1 MKHEN
6 RFGEFIANLRK
17 ERGISQE
24 QLSEGLCSPSMLCKF
39 ENGER
44 EAEKLLQNRFLTRL
58 GAVPENYEN
67 FLFYEEYCHWEK
79 RQGIL
84 YNILEEDMTQAK
96 LLLEEYR
103 TCYDMEDALE
113 QQFYLAMLA
122 QIKRYEGS
130 TKEELAELFGK
141 ALDLTVPQ
149 VERYGVMQRVLSL
162 EELNLLLEY
171 VYCSASG
178 LERYEEI
185 LAYVEK
191 MERKVY

>member
-84 YNILEEDMTQAK
+84 YNILKRIWHRRNCCWRSIGHVMIWTMLWNSSFI
-96 LLLEEYR
+96 LL
-103 TCYDMEDALE
+103 CWH
-113 QQFYLAMLA
+113 
-122 QIKRYEGS
+122 K
-130 TKEELAELFGK
+130 
-141 ALDLTVPQ
+141 
-149 VERYGVMQRVLSL
+149 
-162 EELNLLLEY
+162 
-171 VYCSASG
+171 
-178 LERYEEI
+178 
-185 LAYVEK
+185 
-191 MERKVY
+191 